1 MTYVKCKPKGNCH
14 GNCAFVK
21 KMRTLYPYYHMSIQ
35 MNRNVAYDEVNKMA
49 PPKKEEMEACP
60 AYGLV
65 L

>member
-1 MTYVKCKPKGNCH
+1 MNLSLPGNVV
-14 GNCAFVK
+14 N
-21 KMRTLYPYYHMSIQ
+21 IQ
-35 MNRNVAYDEVNKMA
+35 MNRNDVYDEINIMA